1 MAPVRSLLWRA
12 FRVFQVYG
20 ANTDVGK
27 TVFTT
32 ILCRAAKLRWSKE
45 HVSFL
50 KPVSTG
56 PGDEADDLHI
66 ERHAPGVARRTLLQ
80 YDLAMSPHA
89 AAKATGKLVPSDVEL
104 LSEVHRFASRR
115 ATRGPGWLFVE
126 TAGGVH
132 SPGPS
137 GTTQVDM
144 YAALRCP
151 VVLVADSKLG
161 GISSTISAFES
172 LKLRGYDVEAILV
185 FRDGKYNNEQYLR
198 DYFTSHHS
206 IAVASLPAPPPR
218 IDSDADNEVMAQYYE
233 EESNRAATHKLLH
246 HLDGRHQ
253 ARINRLDSMGG
264 DAYRQIWYPFTQHTL
279 TSPDNI
285 AVIDSARGDFFQTLV
300 PKTKDAANT
309 NQPAL
314 QPSFDG
320 SASWWTQGLGHGNPS
335 LTMSAA
341 YAAGRYGHVMFA
353 GAIHEPAL
361 ALAET
366 LLHGMKSSR
375 LTRVFYSDN
384 GSTGVE
390 VAVKMALRAARLR
403 YGWAAGADIG
413 IIGLRGGYHGDTI
426 GAMDCAQPSI
436 YNENI
441 EWYNGRGIWFDYPS
455 VKCVRGQWVIEI
467 PDALKAELGGN
478 QVFESLSDVF
488 DLGARRSRQ
497 NHRSYEECI
506 ERTLSQYLCSGRKF
520 GALLMEPVVVG
531 AGGMELVDPLFQRA
545 LVDVVRR
552 SAKLFDASHQPS
564 SSDPTCWSGLPVVFD
579 EVFTGLYRL
588 GRFTASSFLGTEAD
602 VSVHA
607 KLLTGGLVPL
617 STTLA
622 SESIFKAFESEDKA
636 DALLHGHSYTAH
648 PVGCQVALDSIRQMQ
663 AMEGRGEWDW
673 AKDSDWSGSLG
684 SETDANLWSIWPWEL
699 LDWVSKQVHFVAGT
713 WALGSILVIHM
724 QATDG
729 MGYKS
734 NAALKLQSFLRDGD
748 GDGEVRWNV
757 HSRVLGNVLYIMGS
771 QKTTKDDVVKIA
783 NLVRR
788 ALVAH

>member
-1 MAPVRSLLWRA
+1 MWGR
-12 FRVFQVYG
+12 
-20 ANTDVGK
+20 
-27 TVFTT
+27 
-32 ILCRAAKLRWSKE
+32 E
-45 HVSFL
+45 HTAFL

-56 PGDEADDLHI
+56 PEDEADDLHV
-66 ERHAPGVARRTLLQ
+66 ERHAPGVLRRTLLQ

-89 AAKATGKLVPSDVEL
+89 AAKGKSVPSDVDL
-104 LSEVHRFASRR
+104 LSKVHQFASRM
-115 ATRGPGWLFVE
+115 AARGPGWLFVE

-137 GTTQVDM
+137 GTTQADL

-161 GISSTISAFES
+161 GISLTISAFES
-172 LKLRGYDVEAILV
+172 LKIRGYDVETILV
-185 FRDGKYNNEQYLR
+185 FRDDKYDNEQYLK
-198 DYFTSHHS
+198 DYFTGHHG
-206 IAVASLPAPPPR
+206 IAVASLPAPPPKTD
-218 IDSDADNEVMAQYYE
+218 IGADTEIMSQYYE
-233 EESNRAATHKLLH
+233 EESESTATRRILE
-246 HLDGRHQ
+246 HLDRRHR
-253 ARINRLDSMGG
+253 ARIDRLDSMCG
-264 DAYRQIWYPFTQHTL
+264 DAYKQIWYPFTQHKL
-279 TSPDNI
+279 NSPDNI
-285 AVIDSARGDFFQTLV
+285 VVIDSARGDFFQTLV
-300 PKTKDAANT
+300 SKPGATSI

-361 ALAET
+361 ALAQT
-366 LLHGMKSSR
+366 LLHSMKSSR

-403 YGWAAGADIG
+403 YGWAAGTDIG
-413 IIGLRGGYHGDTI
+413 IIGLKGGYHGDTI
-426 GAMDCAQPSI
+426 GAMDCAEPST
-436 YNENI
+436 YNEKI
-441 EWYNGRGIWFDYPS
+441 EWYNGRGIWYDYPS
-455 VKCVRGQWVIEI
+455 VKCVRGQWAIEM
-467 PDALKAELGGN
+467 PGALKADLGDD

-488 DLGARRSRQ
+488 DLDARRSKHK
-497 NHRSYEECI
+497 HRAYEKYI
-506 ERTLSQYLCSGRKF
+506 ERTLSNHLGNGRKF

-552 SAKLFDASHQPS
+552 SAKLFDARHRHRPGN
-564 SSDPTCWSGLPVVFD
+564 SDPASWSGLPVIFD

-622 SESIFKAFESEDKA
+622 SESIFKAFESDDKA

-648 PVGCQVALDSIRQMQ
+648 PVGCQVALESMRQMQ

-673 AKDSDWSGSLG
+673 AKESDWSGCLG
-684 SETDANLWSIWPWEL
+684 GRARVAKAELWSIWPWDL
-699 LDWVSKQVHFVAGT
+699 LDWVSNQIQCVAGT
-713 WALGSILVIHM
+713 WALGSILAIHM
-724 QATDG
+724 KAADG
-729 MGYKS
+729 TGYKS
-734 NAALKLQSFLRDGD
+734 NAALKLQSFLHDGDRDGNASTSSST
-748 GDGEVRWNV
+748 RWNV

-771 QKTTKDDVVKIA
+771 QKTTQDDVAEIA
-783 NLVRR
+783 RLVQR